1 MTRLIAVL
9 ALMWIFLPGSNPAAA
24 ADEGAARPRAE
35 PQAESPAE
43 PAPVAG
49 AEISAESLKSSWMRC
64 SG

>member
-35 PQAESPAE
+35 PQAESRPS
-43 PAPVAG
+43 PLRSRGP
-49 AEISAESLKSSWMRC
+49 KSPPSR
-64 SG
+64 